1 MKAPKVRLYIR
12 VRQSDG
18 RYSYL
23 DPAWNRNRTLR
34 AGYALVAGQPEHHP
48 EAVYYLRFLQ
58 GDKRVWQSVGAQP
71 DRVLATLR
79 NTEHDLDSI
88 ALGRTAEPAPVFQ
101 FPPSSDHIPLAAPT
115 PTPVAAPANISPSLE
130 GAIETYLSEVRRF

>member
-23 DPAWNRNRTLR
+23 DPAWNRNRALR

-48 EAVYYLRFLQ
+48 EGVYYLRFLQ
-58 GDKRVWQSVGAQP
+58 GSKRVWQSVGPQP
-71 DRVLATLR
+71 DRAQAALR

-88 ALGRTAEPAPVFQ
+88 ALGRTQEPAPVHNS
-101 FPPSSDHIPLAAPT
+101 PPQRDPVPLHVPVPGLLAEPLAST
-115 PTPVAAPANISPSLE
+115 SVSLKD
-130 GAIETYLSEVRRF
+130 AID

>member
-34 AGYALVAGQPEHHP
+34 AGYALVAGLPEHHP
-48 EAVYYLRFLQ
+48 EAVHYLRFLQ
-58 GDKRVWQSVGAQP
+58 GDKRVWQSVIVTTVA
-71 DRVLATLR
+71 DRLNVEYDKGNTDEVLIFPVNGQRQVVSSVRLPP
-79 NTEHDLDSI
+79 
-88 ALGRTAEPAPVFQ
+88 AEP
-101 FPPSSDHIPLAAPT
+101 PSH
-115 PTPVAAPANISPSLE
+115 APAATASAATAPLR
-130 GAIETYLSEVRRF
+130 ATA